1 MTPRRM
7 RLLFFLFLFLFL
19 LVVSPFLPALV
30 VQLPF
35 SVVSKRNGR
44 RFLQILDVV
53 HEQREE
59 RAEDEYDRESDAKV
73 QDVFLLPLRVVFAF
87 TSSEC

>member
-1 MTPRRM
+1 M
-7 RLLFFLFLFLFL
+7 RLLCFLF
-19 LVVSPFLPALV
+19 LVVSPFLLLLPLV
-30 VQLPF
+30 VQRPF

-73 QDVFLLPLRVVFAF
+73 QDVFLLLLLRVVFAF

>member
-1 MTPRRM
+1 M

-19 LVVSPFLPALV
+19 LVVSPSLLPALV

-59 RAEDEYDRESDAKV
+59 HAEDEYDRESDKKV
-73 QDVFLLPLRVVFAF
+73 QDLFLFRSFAF
-87 TSSEC
+87 NAFY